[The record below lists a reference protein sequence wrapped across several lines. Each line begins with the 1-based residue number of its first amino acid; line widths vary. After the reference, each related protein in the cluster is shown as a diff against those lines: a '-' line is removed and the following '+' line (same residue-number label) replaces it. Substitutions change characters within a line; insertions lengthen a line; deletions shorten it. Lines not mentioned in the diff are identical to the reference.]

1 MAVENHSPPPGR
13 KKEIVDLSVCIVN
26 TSNIRYVKPC
36 LESIYERTERIS
48 FEIIVVDNNS
58 SDDSVEIIR
67 REFSDVKLIEMETT
81 GSFSPNM
88 NKALRAAKGRYILS
102 FNDDMLLTSNA
113 FSEMVAF
120 MDANPEYGAL
130 SPKLV
135 YADGSLQM
143 GPRGPAT
150 LWTIACSELKLQRLF
165 PKMRLFSEFEMTY
178 WDSDQPTEIETA
190 TGACILLRRE
200 VVNRVG
206 LLEERIELGPEDV
219 EFCYRI
225 RSAGW
230 KIYYLGN
237 VSIIHYGGVSK
248 LRIDDLVINQ
258 IRMYKGWFWFW
269 GNRIGWLHANIFRLI
284 AVAGALLRI
293 PYWLLVYL
301 TASSKRQRA
310 LAEVRGRFAVLRL
323 SLNPS
328 LKKRVNQEPK
338 FTS

>member
-1 MAVENHSPPPGR
+1 LNR
-13 KKEIVDLSVCIVN
+13 QK
-26 TSNIRYVKPC
+26 
-36 LESIYERTERIS
+36 
-48 FEIIVVDNNS
+48 
-58 SDDSVEIIR
+58 
-67 REFSDVKLIEMETT
+67 TT
-81 GSFSPNM
+81 GEAEF
-88 NKALRAAKGRYILS
+88 
-102 FNDDMLLTSNA
+102 A

-135 YADGSLQM
+135 YADGSFQV

-150 LWTIACSELKLQRLF
+150 LWTIACYELKLHTLF
-165 PKMRLFSEFEMTY
+165 PKRRLFSGFMMNY
-178 WDSDQPTEIETA
+178 WNPDLPTEIETA

-219 EFCYRI
+219 EFSYRI

-237 VSIIHYGGVSK
+237 VSILHYGGVSK
-248 LRIDDLVINQ
+248 LRIDNIVINQ
-258 IRMYKGWFWFW
+258 IRMYKGWFWFF
-269 GNRIGWLHANIFRLI
+269 GNRFGWLHANIFRLI
-284 AVAGALLRI
+284 AVAGSLLRI

-301 TASSKRQRA
+301 TASSKKQRA